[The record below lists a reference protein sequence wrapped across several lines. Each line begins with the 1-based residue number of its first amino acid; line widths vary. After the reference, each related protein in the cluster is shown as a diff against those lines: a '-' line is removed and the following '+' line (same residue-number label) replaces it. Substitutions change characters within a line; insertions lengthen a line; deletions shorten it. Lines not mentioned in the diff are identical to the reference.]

1 MPRIGRSSASSNLV
15 PGSQTTFTSSSQQSS
30 YPALKRQS
38 LIPAPRI
45 GRRDQSNGGN
55 YETIGAM
62 GKMNENLMEPLD
74 IQLRAAFIPRL
85 GKRNNGSPDRMDS
98 NGAAEVDKIF
108 NSLRSKISFPKSSS
122 QIYSNVDDDEE
133 NSVDD
138 EDEFGRISNRLPYN
152 SFYSREWQPREINF
166 LDIAPYLSRSNRAV
180 FAPRIGKKAAFVPR
194 IG

>member
-1 MPRIGRSSASSNLV
+1 
-15 PGSQTTFTSSSQQSS
+15 
-30 YPALKRQS
+30 
-38 LIPAPRI
+38 
-45 GRRDQSNGGN
+45 
-55 YETIGAM
+55 
-62 GKMNENLMEPLD
+62 MEPLD